1 MGQLTGIRVLDL
13 TRVLSGPF
21 CTQLLGDLG
30 ADVLKVETPDGDPV
44 RAQGT
49 MRDGFSWYFA
59 SFNRNKRSITLN
71 LRKSEAR
78 AVLSELIRRSDVIV
92 ENYRP
97 GVLADMGFGWER
109 LIELKPDV
117 VLCSISGFGQNGP
130 YRDRPAFDFV
140 AQAMSGFMSLN
151 GRAEDPPMRS
161 GLPISDLI
169 AGLYG
174 ALGVSAALVRR
185 RDTGKPQHIDT
196 AMVDGLLSF
205 SAYAGIHVLATG
217 EQAPR
222 LGNDHPVVAPYGLFE
237 TADAV
242 IAIAPANDEIYGRLL
257 RALDLVQLN
266 DDPDFATAAARFAN
280 RAKINA
286 AIEARLV
293 EQPRAYW
300 IETLNRAGVPCAEV
314 KDLVQAFADPQT
326 AAREMIL
333 NVPHP
338 GHGNVP
344 MTGFPLKLR
353 DEPCEIRLPAP
364 DLGQHTTEVLS
375 ELGLDADAVARL
387 RAAGALG

>member
-71 LRKSEAR
+71 LRKPEAR
-78 AVLSELIRRSDVIV
+78 AVLTELIRRSDVIV

-97 GVLADMGFGWER
+97 GVLAEMGFGWER
-109 LIELKPDV
+109 LIEFKPDI

-174 ALGVSAALVRR
+174 ALGISAALVRR

-205 SAYAGIHVLATG
+205 SAFAGTMAEAIKALKNLGAHDIYICAT
-217 EQAPR
+217 
-222 LGNDHPVVAPYGLFE
+222 HGLFSGP
-237 TADAV
+237 
-242 IAIAPANDEIYGRLL
+242 AIQRL
-257 RALDLVQLN
+257 
-266 DDPDFATAAARFAN
+266 
-280 RAKINA
+280 
-286 AIEARLV
+286 
-293 EQPRAYW
+293 
-300 IETLNRAGVPCAEV
+300 
-314 KDLVQAFADPQT
+314 KDSPV
-326 AAREMIL
+326 
-333 NVPHP
+333 
-338 GHGNVP
+338 
-344 MTGFPLKLR
+344 
-353 DEPCEIRLPAP
+353 
-364 DLGQHTTEVLS
+364 TEVTVTNTIHLPEEKRFDRLKVLS
-375 ELGLDADAVARL
+375 IAGLLSKAIGYTHSDQSVS
-387 RAAGALG
+387 ALFD

>member
-30 ADVLKVETPDGDPV
+30 AEILKVETPDGDPV

-49 MRDGFSWYFA
+49 MRDGFSLYFA
-59 SFNRNKRSITLN
+59 SFNRNKRSMILN
-71 LRKSEAR
+71 LRKPEAH
-78 AVLSELIRRSDVIV
+78 AVLAELIRRSDVIV

-97 GVLADMGFGWER
+97 GVLADIGFGWER
-109 LIELKPDV
+109 LIALKPDI

-151 GRAEDPPMRS
+151 GRAEDPPLRS
-161 GLPISDLI
+161 GLPVSDLI

-174 ALGVSAALVRR
+174 ALGICAALVRR
-185 RDTGKPQHIDT
+185 RETGKPQHIDT

-205 SAYAGIHVLATG
+205 SAYAGTGVLATG
-217 EQAPR
+217 AQAPR

-242 IAIAPANDEIYGRLL
+242 IAIAPANDEIYARLL
-257 RALDLVQLN
+257 RALDLVHLD
-266 DDPDFATAAARFAN
+266 DDPRFATAAARFAH
-280 RAKINA
+280 RAEINA

-293 EQPRAYW
+293 QRPRAHW

-314 KDLVQAFADPQT
+314 KDLVQAFDDPQT

-333 NVPHP
+333 EVPHP
-338 GHGNVP
+338 GHGTIRMP
-344 MTGFPLKLR
+344 GFPLKLR
-353 DEPCEIRLPAP
+353 DEPCEIRYPAP
-364 DLGQHTTEVLS
+364 DLGQHTVDVLT
-375 ELGLDADAVARL
+375 ELGLDAAAMARL
-387 RAAGALG
+387 RDAGAIG